1 VEFINKLELKFL
13 FMIVLRNL
21 QQLMLEVN
29 EETGQAL
36 TLEGLDADA
45 LSAILRREEERNK
58 EFGEKVKSILSVF
71 MILEKVKDFSDK
83 VRKEA
88 SRDPVDH

>member
-1 VEFINKLELKFL
+1 MEFINKLELKFL